1 MDNAACMK
9 SKLLKRAF
17 DPYYE
22 IPLSAWEPL
31 SEASD
36 IISVKKET
44 ILKHAGKTEKHVN
57 LVLEG
62 SICILLWS
70 KAAFVCTD
78 MLFENEFACE
88 YLSFL
93 TRKPSP
99 YEVRAM
105 ENTRLLRFSHQTM
118 DQFTSS
124 SKYGDKLWRHAIQAL
139 YVDKLQQQ
147 LELLTLTASERYGLA
162 MELQGHLVQ
171 RIPQKYMAS
180 YLGVTQQSLSRMRR
194 NLKGR

>member
-1 MDNAACMK
+1 MK
-9 SKLLKRAF
+9 SKLLKQAF
-17 DPYYE
+17 DPFYE

-31 SEASD
+31 ADASD
-36 IISVKKET
+36 VLAIKKET
-44 ILKHAGKTEKHVN
+44 ILKAADRIEKHVH

-62 SICILLWS
+62 SICILLPS
-70 KAAFVCTD
+70 HASFICTD

-93 TRKPSP
+93 TRKPTP
-99 YEVRAM
+99 YEVRTM
-105 ENTRLLRFSHQTM
+105 EDARVLRFSYQAM
-118 DQFTSS
+118 ERFTST
-124 SKYGDKLWRHAIQAL
+124 SKYGDKLWRYATQAL

-147 LELLTLTASERYGLA
+147 LELLALTPSQRYARAL
-162 MELQGHLVQ
+162 ELQGSLVQ

-194 NLKGR
+194 NLTKKGRG